1 MEQTAALE
9 QALATTT
16 RVVEGIGSD
25 QWSNPTPCSKWN
37 VRELVTHTLGVM
49 ANFTAAAANRPIVGD
64 PDDFDLGDDAAV
76 TMAALSAE
84 NVAAWKERGELESAV
99 SLGENEFPG
108 MVGISINML
117 DAYVHAWDIAKATG
131 QDCVLD
137 AEICASLLGF
147 AKQAIPESPREG
159 DNFHAVV
166 GTADDAGSD
175 AKLLGYLGR
184 QS

>member
-16 RVVEGIGSD
+16 RMVEGIGPD

-37 VRELVTHTLGVM
+37 VSELVTHTLGVM

-76 TMAALSAE
+76 TMAALSTE

-108 MVGISINML
+108 TVGISINML

-137 AEICASLLGF
+137 AEICDSLLGF

-184 QS
+184 QA